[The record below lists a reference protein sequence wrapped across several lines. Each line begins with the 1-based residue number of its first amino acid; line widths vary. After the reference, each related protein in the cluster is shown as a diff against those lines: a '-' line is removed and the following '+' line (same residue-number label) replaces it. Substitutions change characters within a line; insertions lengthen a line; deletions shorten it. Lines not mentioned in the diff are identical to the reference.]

1 MGRWPRRTTTATL
14 TPSILGWGSVSIP
27 GPREYQPHRSL
38 HAASPDAGLLLPGQA
53 QGQGRDA
60 ARARSAAPGGSVAVR
75 PPLPR
80 FPSSPGCRGRPGLR
94 PGCLPRGGPGPHDRS
109 RPLMKR
115 AAPGP
120 MYVFAIMAFLG
131 LAVLAVPGIA
141 SRYISMAA
149 EARTFVLVALGVGQ
163 PGLLT

>member
-1 MGRWPRRTTTATL
+1 
-14 TPSILGWGSVSIP
+14 
-27 GPREYQPHRSL
+27 
-38 HAASPDAGLLLPGQA
+38 
-53 QGQGRDA
+53 
-60 ARARSAAPGGSVAVR
+60 
-75 PPLPR
+75 
-80 FPSSPGCRGRPGLR
+80 
-94 PGCLPRGGPGPHDRS
+94 
-109 RPLMKR
+109 MKR

>member
-1 MGRWPRRTTTATL
+1 
-14 TPSILGWGSVSIP
+14 
-27 GPREYQPHRSL
+27 
-38 HAASPDAGLLLPGQA
+38 
-53 QGQGRDA
+53 
-60 ARARSAAPGGSVAVR
+60 
-75 PPLPR
+75 
-80 FPSSPGCRGRPGLR
+80 
-94 PGCLPRGGPGPHDRS
+94 
-109 RPLMKR
+109 
-115 AAPGP
+115 